1 MVDED
6 LLRVEAP
13 RLLVQPLAHERRE
26 AVAPDHRRDG
36 KHSLQWARG
45 MREGGQDNKE
55 TQKYKDGALKNVWAG
70 EEARK
75 CRRREKT
82 IEGDSEGGKEGGR
95 EERTG

>member
-36 KHSLQWARG
+36 KHSLQRAWGA
-45 MREGGQDNKE
+45 REGDKD
-55 TQKYKDGALKNVWAG
+55 TQKDKDGALKN
-70 EEARK
+70 E
-75 CRRREKT
+75 
-82 IEGDSEGGKEGGR
+82 
-95 EERTG
+95 